1 MTFGA
6 PKRRIIRR
14 LRRIVFRS
22 PTLYLPFRQL
32 RRPGTTLTQDT
43 ELVIEGFPRSGNTWA
58 EFSFRQAQVRSVKLA
73 PAHVRFAASKGVPTL
88 VVFRNPDDAVV
99 SLLAMNQSILTPA
112 EAFKEYVD
120 FYSAIKACRSRYVL
134 ASFDDVTKRMDAVV
148 RVLNQRFLTNFIEF
162 KHTPEN
168 EAAAFQMMDNR
179 GKEIGTAV
187 GGAISRSNPQRKDPV
202 ANMVRQ
208 KAKAAIEEVAAKS
221 ARAAAHKIF
230 HNLRSD
236 IPAEAP

>member
-73 PAHVRFAASKGVPTL
+73 HPPMLRPT
-88 VVFRNPDDAVV
+88 
-99 SLLAMNQSILTPA
+99 
-112 EAFKEYVD
+112 
-120 FYSAIKACRSRYVL
+120 
-134 ASFDDVTKRMDAVV
+134 
-148 RVLNQRFLTNFIEF
+148 
-162 KHTPEN
+162 
-168 EAAAFQMMDNR
+168 
-179 GKEIGTAV
+179 
-187 GGAISRSNPQRKDPV
+187 
-202 ANMVRQ
+202 
-208 KAKAAIEEVAAKS
+208 
-221 ARAAAHKIF
+221 
-230 HNLRSD
+230 
-236 IPAEAP
+236 